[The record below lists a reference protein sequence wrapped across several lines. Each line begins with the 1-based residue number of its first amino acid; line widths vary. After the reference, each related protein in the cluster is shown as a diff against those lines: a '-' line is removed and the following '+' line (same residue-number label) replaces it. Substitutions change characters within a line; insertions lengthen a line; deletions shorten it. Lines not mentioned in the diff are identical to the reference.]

1 MILHFVQRQKVSF
14 MKSLIN
20 HIDENHVSNQ
30 RLETEEIFQYIEED
44 AGTNALPMFAP
55 NGSRFTFKN
64 NLG

>member
-1 MILHFVQRQKVSF
+1 
-14 MKSLIN
+14 MKSFIN